1 MFTSL
6 TQVVGGDV
14 VSFGASIF
22 VVQEVLDDEVVLLR
36 LESQRATRHRAD
48 VVPEQWSDMTS
59 SGLPL
64 QDMVIRCVPIR
75 RRGARNLTRLGTL
88 PDCLKTK
95 ISQALNRE
103 RLTRRFEG
111 SPTVQSNLLAST
123 TSRGRRVNAVRYA

>member
-1 MFTSL
+1 MFTSS

-22 VVQEVLDDEVVLLR
+22 VVHEVLDDEVILLR
-36 LESQRATRHRAD
+36 LESQRGARHRAD
-48 VVPEQWSDMTS
+48 VVPEHWSDMTS

-75 RRGARNLTRLGTL
+75 RRGIAHLARLGTL
-88 PDCLKTK
+88 PDCLKMK
-95 ISQALNRE
+95 ILQALNRE
-103 RLTRRFEG
+103 RLIRRFEG

>member
-1 MFTSL
+1 MFTSP
-6 TQVVGGDV
+6 TQIVGGDV

-22 VVQEVLDDEVVLLR
+22 VVHEILDDEVILLR
-36 LESQRATRHRAD
+36 LESQRAARHRAD
-48 VVPEQWSDMTS
+48 VVLEHWSDMTS

-75 RRGARNLTRLGTL
+75 RRGAANLTRLGVL
-88 PDCLKTK
+88 PECLRTK
-95 ISQALNRE
+95 VLQALNRE
-103 RLTRRFEG
+103 RQIRRFEG